1 MRKSLL
7 IVIDYQ
13 NDFVNGSLGFESAS
27 KLEDKII
34 DLVDKKEKEGF
45 EVVFTKDI
53 HEDNYLDTVEGKNL
67 PIPHCIKG
75 SKGEQIY
82 GKLKE
87 VASRHLIFEKETFGS
102 LELANYIAK
111 GDYKDIILCGI
122 DTSICVLSNAILAKA
137 ASPSSN
143 IFIASSCSGSG
154 DLEAEKIAYKALER
168 VQIHKL

>member
-82 GKLKE
+82 GKLKGGC
-87 VASRHLIFEKETFGS
+87 F
-102 LELANYIAK
+102 
-111 GDYKDIILCGI
+111 
-122 DTSICVLSNAILAKA
+122 
-137 ASPSSN
+137 
-143 IFIASSCSGSG
+143 
-154 DLEAEKIAYKALER
+154 
-168 VQIHKL
+168 